1 MNEISDATRERLVD
15 VMAQLDRDKARGKEM
30 NGMQEQ
36 LLKYADFDSDGKL
49 HKVDITWSANVS
61 WGGQIE
67 VDYLDITEEDVK
79 RGLTEEQCKRLLDAF
94 TEENLQDE
102 GYEQCDMDLEL
113 GNGSMDI
120 EVDCVLLDW

>member
-1 MNEISDATRERLVD
+1 
-15 VMAQLDRDKARGKEM
+15 MAKLDRDKARGKEM

-49 HKVDITWSANVS
+49 HKVDITWSASIS
-61 WGGQIE
+61 WSGQIE